1 MSIAVKETLVVILGE
16 NGMMCSMA
24 MLSRAVQWTAGL
36 AAGAR

>member
-1 MSIAVKETLVVILGE
+1 MSAKEILVTIFSE

-24 MLSRAVQWTAGL
+24 MLSRAAQWTAEI